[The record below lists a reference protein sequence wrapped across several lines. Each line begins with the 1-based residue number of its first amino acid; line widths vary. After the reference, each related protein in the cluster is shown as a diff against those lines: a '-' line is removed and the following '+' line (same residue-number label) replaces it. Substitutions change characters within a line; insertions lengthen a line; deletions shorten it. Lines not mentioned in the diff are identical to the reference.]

1 VCVALAQPALNA
13 SHLAA
18 AIFEAQAASRVLD
31 GSKRSELTPI
41 GDVHR
46 DALEAA
52 LKYAG
57 DFGRHGKLGQRK
69 AVNTAT
75 PPNHPQIIGFLLIL
89 SWGTGLMPRFR
100 AVEAAEIMHFI

>member
-69 AVNTAT
+69 LGQRKAVNTA
-75 PPNHPQIIGFLLIL
+75 PLPIIVKSSGFC
-89 SWGTGLMPRFR
+89 
-100 AVEAAEIMHFI
+100 